1 MICGGHLAQ
10 PVDPPGLSVGFL
22 RYNNNETMFS
32 LPLSLKFVI
41 LMLIN
46 AVVVGTI
53 FSS

>member
-10 PVDPPGLSVGFL
+10 PVDPPGLSGDFL

-32 LPLSLKFVI
+32 LTRSLKFVT